1 MLQNHEDY
9 HKTEDKI
16 SWWKTP
22 RGIVLIF
29 FLAVAGYLLIKE
41 HAAHIGSNWIWLLL
55 LLCPLMH
62 VFMHGGHGGYVGHGQ
77 HRHHDDDDNDREA

>member
-1 MLQNHEDY
+1 MQHDHEHY

-62 VFMHGGHGGYVGHGQ
+62 IFHHGGHGRQGSNEDE
-77 HRHHDDDDNDREA
+77 RDE